1 MWYIIIKL
9 VMPRSKTQ
17 VSNKGAKSDSPGDE
31 GTLPQWAEDE
41 IKAVQFDKPEIL
53 TRSGYILA
61 VYEDAHKIDLQIYEA
76 LSDGRTIIEGLDVPN
91 NLKISDFLK
100 GFI

>member
-1 MWYIIIKL
+1 
-9 VMPRSKTQ
+9 MPRSKTE
-17 VSNKGAKSDSPGDE
+17 VSNKGAKSDPAGDD

-61 VYEDAHKIDLQIYEA
+61 VYEDA
-76 LSDGRTIIEGLDVPN
+76 
-91 NLKISDFLK
+91 
-100 GFI
+100 